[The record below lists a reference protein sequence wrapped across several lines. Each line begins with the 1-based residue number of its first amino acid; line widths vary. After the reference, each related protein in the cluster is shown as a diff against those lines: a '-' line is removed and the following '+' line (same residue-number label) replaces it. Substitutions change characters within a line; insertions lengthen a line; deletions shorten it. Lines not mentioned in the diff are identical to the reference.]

1 MEIDMKVKPLSL
13 ACLLAFSSFSYSGQ
27 VTTPAAT
34 SHQDKNMEWFTS
46 NADSYL
52 LMSLGLIGLGIAR
65 KKQR

>member
-1 MEIDMKVKPLSL
+1 MKAKLLSL
-13 ACLLAFSSFSYSGQ
+13 TLLLSCFSYTNAGQ
-27 VTTPAAT
+27 AATTPTAG
-34 SHQDKNMEWFTS
+34 HQDQDMTWFFS